1 MRAWRLG
8 LRDTFP
14 APRACWHSTFAA
26 DFASEGGRC
35 KAKIRAYAIHRRVFL
50 TRQMP
55 SYGVK
60 AAKMLIANTPFGL
73 LASRALAKQN
83 ATLRQTYF

>member
-1 MRAWRLG
+1 
-8 LRDTFP
+8 
-14 APRACWHSTFAA
+14 
-26 DFASEGGRC
+26 
-35 KAKIRAYAIHRRVFL
+35 VFL

-73 LASRALAKQN
+73 LASRALAKPN
-83 ATLRQTYF
+83 RCAVPNTLFRLPKL